1 VGGTAALT
9 RATDWDAA
17 SEIKPNTLVTVAE
30 GTAAVNTFWQITSDF
45 PITVDTTHQHFIQQ
59 WNTTAVLTADGPG
72 RALMADDFLDAATVA
87 RVVDAKAIDTGSIAD
102 SAIEALQLN
111 ADAVEEAK
119 IKNLAVTEGKL
130 AVSILTGKHAAVGAA
145 GNTVGIL
152 VEEFIITCADGAD
165 ETTEKTT
172 LDATYGKIVVEDVYF
187 VKGSTTG
194 GATDSVQLCT
204 DAAGNVPVS
213 SALAL
218 NNVAEGGVVRTTSLL
233 NTAFAAGAKF
243 YVKRVKTTANN
254 GTMYIRARRVA

>member
-1 VGGTAALT
+1 
-9 RATDWDAA
+9 
-17 SEIKPNTLVTVAE
+17 
-30 GTAAVNTFWQITSDF
+30 
-45 PITVDTTHQHFIQQ
+45 
-59 WNTTAVLTADGPG
+59 
-72 RALMADDFLDAATVA
+72 
-87 RVVDAKAIDTGSIAD
+87 
-102 SAIEALQLN
+102 
-111 ADAVEEAK
+111 
-119 IKNLAVTEGKL
+119 
-130 AVSILTGKHAAVGAA
+130 
-145 GNTVGIL
+145 VGIL